1 VAIARALA
9 TEPRALVADE
19 ITSSLDVT
27 IQKQILNLLRSLRER
42 LDLTIVL
49 ISHDLGVVR
58 SLCDRVAV
66 MHEGRLVEEGP
77 TTNIMRSPT
86 ETYTRVLIAAIPSI
100 PQPEP

>member
-42 LDLTIVL
+42 LDLTIIL

-66 MHEGRLVEEGP
+66 MHEGRVVELGG
-77 TTNIMRSPT
+77 TADIMRAP
-86 ETYTRVLIAAIPSI
+86 EDAYTRELIAAVPRI
-100 PQPEP
+100 PQLEP